1 MNGND
6 GILNIHF
13 INEDGVV
20 IGTQYGLM
28 MSFHYQT
35 VVFTPFVHDSK
46 HFTHCKHAYFSMNDK
61 VIELVESRYAYP
73 YFVRV
78 WTTTPTGINSASE
91 MAINFT
97 NKNHIINGSK
107 IDNIKNIE
115 YNGWNI
121 NLPPIYVQAINKYV
135 ELGTVTY
142 HKNKITGIV
151 IMHHNDESII
161 LGMYFL
167 KQLINGLDMNYAG
180 IYYGMSKI
188 DDKIIIVEDWDI
200 YPDSLKVN
208 DIILKIEDVKA
219 SETMFMNKIDKYIYI
234 DTWITWMFME
244 HSELNVIVK
253 RDNNIMNIKIPRI
266 PLSHIMQYKYYSNNP
281 YDITF
286 EKIILNSKNNRYIA
300 IGEQLKNNPKQL
312 FL

>member
-1 MNGND
+1 MIE

-20 IGTQYGLM
+20 VGSQYGLM

-35 VVFTPFVHDSK
+35 VVFTPFIHVSK
-46 HFTHCKHAYFSMNDK
+46 HFTHCKHAYFSINDK
-61 VIELVESRYAYP
+61 VIELIESRYAYP

-78 WTTTPTGINSASE
+78 WNTAPTGVNSASE
-91 MAINFT
+91 MTINFT
-97 NKNHIINGSK
+97 NKNHIVNDSK

-115 YNGWNI
+115 YNGWHV
-121 NLPPIYVQAINKYV
+121 NLPPIYFQAIDKYI

-151 IMHHNDESII
+151 VKHNNNESII

-167 KQLINGLDMNYAG
+167 KQIINGLDMNYAA
-180 IYYGMSKI
+180 IYYGMCNV
-188 DDKIIIVEDWDI
+188 DDKIIVTEDWDI
-200 YPDSLKVN
+200 YPDSLKIN

-219 SETMFMNKIDKYIYI
+219 GETMFMNKIDKYIYI
-234 DTWITWMFME
+234 DTWISWMYME
-244 HSELNVIVK
+244 HSELNITVK
-253 RDNNIMNIKIPRI
+253 RDNKILNIKIPRI
-266 PLSHIMQYKYYSNNP
+266 PLSHIIQYKYYSNNS
-281 YDITF
+281 DETTF
-286 EKIILNSKNNRYIA
+286 EKLILNSTNSRYST